1 MRKHNMHYRRFYEPG
16 INRLLRPG
24 KVLVI
29 YGPRQVGK
37 TTLINT
43 FLKSF
48 DGKYYLGSGED
59 RSLREIIE
67 SERIERIKNAF
78 SGYNLVVID
87 EAQKIHNIGLGLK
100 ILVDHLPEIPVIA
113 SGSSFFEL
121 STRIGEPLTGRQRQ
135 ITMFPMAALEI
146 KDIFGPMRAMEM
158 KEQFMVYGS
167 YPEVLAEVNDA
178 DRKEL
183 LVSLR
188 DSYLLKDILELE
200 NIKNSRKLSD
210 LLKLIAFQ
218 VGREVSLNEL
228 SNSLGIAKQTVARYL
243 DLLEKTFIIK
253 QVHGFSRNLRK
264 EVSKTSRYYFWDN
277 GIRNAIINNFN
288 SLDTRDDIGMLWENY
303 LFIERIKK
311 QTYHRILANNY
322 FWRTYDRQEIDL
334 VEERDGRLFG
344 FEFKWG
350 NKKVRPPRLWLDTYD
365 NAEFMVIN
373 RENYISFIT

>member
-1 MRKHNMHYRRFYEPG
+1 MVHYNRFYESE
-16 INRLLRPG
+16 IHEMLRPG

-37 TTLINT
+37 TTLIKT
-43 FLKSF
+43 FLKKF

-59 RSLREIIE
+59 MLLREIME
-67 SERIERIKNAF
+67 SESIERIKNAF
-78 SGYNLVVID
+78 SGYNLIVID

-100 ILVDHLPEIPVIA
+100 MLVDHLPEIPVIA
-113 SGSSFFEL
+113 SGSSSFEL
-121 STRIGEPLTGRQRQ
+121 STKIGEPLTGRQRQ
-135 ITMFPMAALEI
+135 ITMFPVAALELTEM
-146 KDIFGPMRAMEM
+146 FGPMRTMEM

-167 YPEVLAEVNDA
+167 YPEILVESNDA
-178 DRKEL
+178 GRREL
-183 LVSLR
+183 LISLR
-188 DSYLLKDILELE
+188 DSYLFKDILELE

-253 QVHGFSRNLRK
+253 QVRGFSRNLRK
-264 EVSKTSRYYFWDN
+264 EVTKTCRYYFWDN

-288 SLDTRDDIGMLWENY
+288 RLDTRDDIGMLWENY

-311 QTYHRILANNY
+311 QAYHRIFADNY

-373 RENYISFIT
+373 QENYLSFIT